1 MASHVFRYPVPE
13 EWYRQWGVRRYEQAH
28 WLIIVL
34 SLCLRYGFHG
44 TSHDFVVQAVG
55 RMVEGPA
62 VGTRVVS
69 CHLGAGCSVAGSVV
83 GEGGSRDTSMGFSPL
98 SGLMMATRTG
108 DIDPSLVT
116 FMAARLGVSAEE
128 VVSRLNN
135 ESGFL
140 GVAGTPDSR

>member
-1 MASHVFRYPVPE
+1 MVQGPSCPQVAISTISHCHV
-13 EWYRQWGVRRYEQAH
+13 
-28 WLIIVL
+28 
-34 SLCLRYGFHG
+34 SLYRYGFHG
-44 TSHDFVVQAVG
+44 TSHQYVVGKVG
-55 RMVEGPA
+55 DWLWPGARLV
-62 VGTRVVS
+62 T
-69 CHLGAGCSVAGSVV
+69 CHLGAGCSLAAARV
-83 GEGGSRDTSMGFSPL
+83 GEGTSRDTSMGFSPL

>member
-1 MASHVFRYPVPE
+1 MNRKTDSD
-13 EWYRQWGVRRYEQAH
+13 
-28 WLIIVL
+28 L
-34 SLCLRYGFHG
+34 SYLCFRYGFHG

-55 RMVEGPA
+55 RMVGGPA
-62 VGTRVVS
+62 AGTRVVS

-116 FMAARLGVSAEE
+116 FVAARLCVSAEE
-128 VVSRLNN
+128 GVTRLNN
-135 ESGFL
+135 DSGFL